1 MTDHVLLFPA
11 DDEAAW
17 QRGTDA
23 DHQVTFDTDAEFA
36 RLLRA
41 SGGAITGGAALGP
54 GGETQTLRRGPDG
67 PLVTDGRYAE
77 SVEQISGFFL
87 VTWDDH
93 DALVEAAQVLTRA
106 HPVVEI
112 RPVADDCGAAGYQLV
127 GFAGA
132 NSQVSKNAERSGPDC
147 SSKTAMKSSVVP
159 VESS

>member
-1 MTDHVLLFPA
+1 MTDYVLLFPA
-11 DDEAAW
+11 EDEAAW

-54 GGETQTLRRGPDG
+54 SSETQTLRRGPHG
-67 PLVTDGRYAE
+67 PLVTDGPYAE

-87 VTWDDH
+87 VTCEDH

-112 RPVADDCGAAGYQLV
+112 RPVADD
-127 GFAGA
+127 
-132 NSQVSKNAERSGPDC
+132 
-147 SSKTAMKSSVVP
+147 
-159 VESS
+159 